1 MIDTLPVEE
10 TLKGDKSMLK
20 RSISAAALVAFFIGA
35 QAGLSQAADFP
46 DIMGVWAGTYD
57 AAFPVRHGR
66 FANQKK
72 AVEME
77 LRVTKQD
84 DNLFWAENRWR
95 VEGLEEWV
103 TEDATGTFDVFDPT
117 SLGIVEASP
126 NPGYG
131 STGYFEG
138 RLKEGKLLLS
148 YRGIG
153 GGISF
158 SVVLERK

>member
-1 MIDTLPVEE
+1 
-10 TLKGDKSMLK
+10 MLK

-57 AAFPVRHGR
+57 AAFPVRHGH

-103 TEDATGTFDVFDPT
+103 TEDATGTLTFSTRHRWGSSKHLPI
-117 SLGIVEASP
+117 LGTAAQAI
-126 NPGYG
+126 
-131 STGYFEG
+131 
-138 RLKEGKLLLS
+138 LKED
-148 YRGIG
+148 
-153 GGISF
+153 
-158 SVVLERK
+158 